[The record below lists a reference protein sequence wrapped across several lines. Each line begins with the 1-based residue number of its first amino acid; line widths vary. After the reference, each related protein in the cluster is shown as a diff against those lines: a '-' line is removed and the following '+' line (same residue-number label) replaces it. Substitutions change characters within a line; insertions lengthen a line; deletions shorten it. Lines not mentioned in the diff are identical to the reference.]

1 MLFLNEDLFNNESQL
16 NSFLTGLN
24 NHIEF
29 NIKILNMYK
38 SILLDYTL
46 KIAIPPDNVDTS
58 NNVEQIITILTK
70 LKYFFALYNQAIE
83 SAKLLQDN
91 YNKLKIPYELS
102 ELQNYYDIYI
112 EKLSEIESA
121 QLELSDF
128 FVETTELLNY
138 KIPDI
143 KNEPPSNIL
152 NDNAIL
158 ETEENI
164 PLTSNSDT
172 IPKEVEEKPNLN
184 KTNSNTESENDNLC
198 YPENTLIIS
207 ETTGTVLLPYLKN
220 ELSKFENELTDKN
233 ELIKKYY
240 IVPIEKYKNPVL
252 SRFREAFKLMR
263 NIEKKSIFESIDLG
277 MELSF
282 NSKLH
287 PAIISACRNLDE
299 LDIYLDYLDNNQTD
313 KYNCFSIT
321 FEIPPL

>member
-1 MLFLNEDLFNNESQL
+1 MLFLNEELFKNESQL
-16 NSFLTGLN
+16 TSFLTGLK

-38 SILLDYTL
+38 SIVLNYTL
-46 KIAIPPDNVDTS
+46 KIAIPPENVDTS
-58 NNVEQIITILTK
+58 NNVEQIIDFLAK
-70 LKYFFALYNQAIE
+70 LKYFFDLYNQAME

-91 YNKLKIPYELS
+91 YNKLKTPYELS

-121 QLELSDF
+121 QLELSAF
-128 FVETTELLNY
+128 FVETTELLKY

-143 KNEPPSNIL
+143 KNESTSNIL
-152 NDNAIL
+152 NEDSIL
-158 ETEENI
+158 ATEENI
-164 PLTSNSDT
+164 PLTSNSDN
-172 IPKEVEEKPNLN
+172 IPKEVEEKPSLN
-184 KTNSNTESENDNLC
+184 KKNSNTESENDNSC

-207 ETTGTVLLPYLKN
+207 EITGTVLLPYVKN
-220 ELSKFENELTDKN
+220 ELSKFENEVTDIN
-233 ELIKKYY
+233 EFIKKYY

-313 KYNCFSIT
+313 KYNCFSIK